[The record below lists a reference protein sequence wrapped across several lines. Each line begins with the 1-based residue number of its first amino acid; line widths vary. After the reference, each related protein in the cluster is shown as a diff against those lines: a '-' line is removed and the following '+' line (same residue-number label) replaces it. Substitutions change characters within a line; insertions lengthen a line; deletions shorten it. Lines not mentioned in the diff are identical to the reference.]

1 MTNKAK
7 EYAEALFLLSMENGE
22 IENTA
27 AALETVTTVLA
38 EQPDYVEF
46 LSSPAIPKAERTAAL
61 GTAFAALPE
70 SVVSFLQLLCER
82 GRMREWRACADEF
95 AALCRKAR
103 RMTTAT
109 VTSAVALTAQ
119 EREQLNEKLNAMSD
133 KTVTV
138 TWVTD
143 TALLGGIIVEMD
155 GKVLDGSLRR
165 RLQEVKEVM
174 EQ

>member
-95 AALCRKAR
+95 AALCRNAR

-109 VTSAVALTAQ
+109 VTSAVALTAK
-119 EREQLNEKLNAMSD
+119 RSMPFS
-133 KTVTV
+133 
-138 TWVTD
+138 
-143 TALLGGIIVEMD
+143 
-155 GKVLDGSLRR
+155 RR
-165 RLQEVKEVM
+165 MPASSTRPM
-174 EQ
+174 P